1 MTRCHCCCCCCS
13 IVLSHRMH
21 WARLYAALCEPWR
34 RLAPNEHPINVICR
48 VQFLHSVLRLTES
61 RADQLYCTDTHT
73 PRTDWALSIRP
84 TRFVLFHTNVRAD
97 NRKISH
103 VDLFYSL
110 CFYWHLRYTCSWFSN
125 SEKQGDIRIV
135 CVRLCRRAAAGLVE
149 EVFSM
154 NIREILDGVSSC
166 DREQLIRLWVV
177 TQNWDF
183 THCMVLLKRIA
194 ELYFCL
200 YL

>member
-1 MTRCHCCCCCCS
+1 M
-13 IVLSHRMH
+13 
-21 WARLYAALCEPWR
+21 
-34 RLAPNEHPINVICR
+34 
-48 VQFLHSVLRLTES
+48 
-61 RADQLYCTDTHT
+61 
-73 PRTDWALSIRP
+73 
-84 TRFVLFHTNVRAD
+84 
-97 NRKISH
+97 
-103 VDLFYSL
+103 
-110 CFYWHLRYTCSWFSN
+110 
-125 SEKQGDIRIV
+125 